1 MVNCWDSYSYK
12 EDNDQKLYLLFWKKY
27 GLKDLTFSKYK
38 QQQLQNAINILDFNS
53 EKVEL
58 KEIGETFLSLFD
70 NKPLV
75 LKIKAFCGITRR
87 GKNYIRKKC

>member
-38 QQQLQNAINILDFNS
+38 QQQL
-53 EKVEL
+53 
-58 KEIGETFLSLFD
+58 
-70 NKPLV
+70 
-75 LKIKAFCGITRR
+75 
-87 GKNYIRKKC
+87 